1 MKSCSLTRVASLAAV
16 ALLAGC
22 GPRSAKPPLFVVFFT
37 PNATDLDEPARTV
50 VADAAKAAATAP
62 DRDLIVHGYAAPA
75 QGKSAASDLL
85 LSQRRSLVVTN
96 ALVSG
101 GVKQSRIHQIA
112 RGSVGGDPGIES
124 RRVGIEFED

>member
-1 MKSCSLTRVASLAAV
+1 MPNHVTRVAVLATL

-22 GPRSAKPPLFVVFFT
+22 GPRSEKPPLSVVFFT
-37 PNATDLDEPARTV
+37 PNSTDLDEPARVV
-50 VADAAKAAATAP
+50 VADAAKAAAAAA
-62 DRDLIVHGYAAPA
+62 DRDIVVHGYAAPPP
-75 QGKSAASDLL
+75 GTSPASDLL

-96 ALVSG
+96 ALVAG
-101 GVKQSRIHQIA
+101 GVRQSRIHQVA